1 MDNDTLSLY
10 ESLVSFD
17 TPRELRK
24 AYRSLLEA
32 GEDGLLSDGYYAL
45 KRPYK
50 DVRSEARA
58 LRRAKKK
65 HLGEALTIFQKNLDT
80 LSEDDLAA
88 GFVYLEIVNALAI
101 GYLRLGEKD
110 KAKKELLS
118 AVDMTDGLATRA
130 SEALGAIYLIEGDA
144 KAFRA
149 LKRRSPEA
157 HGLKVL
163 ADFAAFM
170 KDGDAA
176 KLRKKLVK
184 DNFYAYLTAFGV
196 CQFQEGLL
204 AYADRNDDGSDKS
217 LPEATRLFAYLRT
230 AGFDLNGLF
239 LKIQAAAPKERECFL
254 MDKTNEAALTF
265 LGTRFRLGKG
275 NYVKKKEA
283 VAFLMEREGLDET
296 QAKKVVRA
304 FIRSGILRLKHG
316 YLLPT
321 PGAFALYIVP

>member
-24 AYRSLLEA
+24 AYRSLVEA
-32 GEDGLLSDGYYAL
+32 GEDGLLSDGYYSL

-50 DVRSEARA
+50 DVNAEVRA

-65 HLGEALTIFQKNLDT
+65 HLGEARTVFAKDLEA
-80 LSEDDLAA
+80 LSEDELAA
-88 GFVYLEIVNALAI
+88 GFVYLEIVTALAI

-118 AVDMTDGLATRA
+118 AVEMTDGLATRA
-130 SEALGAIYLIEGDA
+130 SEALGAIYLSEGDA

-163 ADFAAFM
+163 SDFAAFL
-170 KDGDAA
+170 KDGNAD
-176 KLRKKLVK
+176 KLRKKLIR
-184 DNFYAYLTAFGV
+184 DNFYAYLTSFGV

-204 AYADRNDDGSDKS
+204 AYAERNDEGSEKS
-217 LPEATRLFAYLRT
+217 LPEATRLFGYLRA

-239 LKIQAAAPKERECFL
+239 LKIQAAAPKERERFL
-254 MDKTNEAALTF
+254 MDKTNEAALSF

-275 NYVKKKEA
+275 NPARRKDA
-283 VAFLMEREGLDET
+283 LAFLMEREGLDEEK
-296 QAKKVVRA
+296 AKKAVRA
-304 FIRSGILRLKHG
+304 LLRSGILRLKDG

>member
-1 MDNDTLSLY
+1 MDNDTLPLY

-24 AYRSLLEA
+24 AYHSLVEV

-50 DVRSEARA
+50 DINAEVRA

-65 HLGEALTIFQKNLDT
+65 HLGEALAIFQKSLDT

-88 GFVYLEIVNALAI
+88 GFVYLEIVTTLAL
-101 GYLRLGEKD
+101 GYLRLGDKE

-118 AVDMTDGLATRA
+118 AVDMTDGLATKA
-130 SEALGAIYLIEGDA
+130 SEALGAIYLAEGDL
-144 KAFRA
+144 KDFRA
-149 LKRRSPEA
+149 LKKRSPEA
-157 HGLKVL
+157 HGLKILTDL
-163 ADFAAFM
+163 ATFM

-204 AYADRNDDGSDKS
+204 AYAERNDDGSDKS

-239 LKIQAAAPKERECFL
+239 LKIQAAAPKERERFL

-283 VAFLMEREGLDET
+283 IAFLMEREGLDESL
-296 QAKKVVRA
+296 AKKVVRA
-304 FIRSGILRLKHG
+304 FIRSGILRPKDG

>member
-1 MDNDTLSLY
+1 MDNDTLPLY

-24 AYRSLLEA
+24 AYRSLVEA

-50 DVRSEARA
+50 DVNAEVRA

-65 HLGEALTIFQKNLDT
+65 HLGEALAIFQKSYDA
-80 LSEDDLAA
+80 LSEEDLAA
-88 GFVYLEIVNALAI
+88 GFVYLEIVTTLAL
-101 GYLRLGEKD
+101 GYLRLGDKE

-118 AVDMTDGLATRA
+118 AVEMTDGLATWA
-130 SEALGAIYLIEGDA
+130 SEALGAIYLAEGDL
-144 KAFRA
+144 KDFRV

-157 HGLKVL
+157 HGLKIL
-163 ADFAAFM
+163 SDIAAFT

-217 LPEATRLFAYLRT
+217 LPETTRLFAYLRT

-239 LKIQAAAPKERECFL
+239 LKIQAAAPKERERFL
-254 MDKTNEAALTF
+254 MDKTNEAALSF
-265 LGTRFRLGKG
+265 LGTRFRLGNG
-275 NYVKKKEA
+275 NCVKRKEA
-283 VAFLMEREGLDET
+283 VAFLTEREGLGET
-296 QAKKVVRA
+296 MAKKVVRA
-304 FIRSGILRLKHG
+304 FIRSGILRQKDG

>member
-1 MDNDTLSLY
+1 MDNETLSLY

-24 AYRSLLEA
+24 AYRSLVEA

-50 DVRSEARA
+50 DVNAEVRA

-65 HLGEALTIFQKNLDT
+65 HLGEALAIFQKNLDT

-88 GFVYLEIVNALAI
+88 GFVYLEIVTALALD
-101 GYLRLGEKD
+101 YLRLGDKE

-130 SEALGAIYLIEGDA
+130 SEALGAIYLTEGDA

-149 LKRRSPEA
+149 LKKRSPEA
-157 HGLKVL
+157 HGLKIL
-163 ADFAAFM
+163 TDIAGFM
-170 KDGDAA
+170 KDGDAT
-176 KLRKKLVK
+176 KLRKRLVK

-239 LKIQAAAPKERECFL
+239 LKIQAAAPKERERFL

-283 VAFLMEREGLDET
+283 IAFLMEREGLDET
-296 QAKKVVRA
+296 RAKKVVRA

>member
-1 MDNDTLSLY
+1 MDNETLSLY

-24 AYRSLLEA
+24 AYRSLVEA

-50 DVRSEARA
+50 DINAEVRA

-65 HLGEALTIFQKNLDT
+65 HLGEALAIFQKNLDT

-88 GFVYLEIVNALAI
+88 GFVYLETVTTMAL
-101 GYLRLGEKD
+101 GYLRLGEKE

-130 SEALGAIYLIEGDA
+130 SEALGAIYLAGGDL
-144 KAFRA
+144 KDFRV

-157 HGLKVL
+157 HGLKIL
-163 ADFAAFM
+163 SDIAAFM

-176 KLRKKLVK
+176 KLRKRLVK
-184 DNFYAYLTAFGV
+184 DNFYAYLTAFGI

-239 LKIQAAAPKERECFL
+239 LKIQAAAPKERERFL

-283 VAFLMEREGLDET
+283 IAFLMEREGLDET

-304 FIRSGILRLKHG
+304 FIRSGILRLKDG

>member
-17 TPRELRK
+17 TPRALKK
-24 AYRSLLEA
+24 AYRSLMEA

-45 KRPYK
+45 KCPYK
-50 DVRSEARA
+50 DINAEVRA

-65 HLGEALTIFQKNLDT
+65 HLGEALAIFQKDLDV

-88 GFVYLEIVNALAI
+88 GFVYLEIVTALALD
-101 GYLRLGEKD
+101 YLRLGDKE

-118 AVDMTDGLATRA
+118 AVDMTDGLATWA
-130 SEALGAIYLIEGDA
+130 SEALGAIYLAGGDL
-144 KAFRA
+144 KDFRA

-157 HGLKVL
+157 HGLKIL
-163 ADFAAFM
+163 TDIAGFM

-239 LKIQAAAPKERECFL
+239 LKIQAAAPKERERFL
-254 MDKTNEAALTF
+254 MDKTNEAALAF
-265 LGTRFRLGKG
+265 LGTCFRLGKG
-275 NYVKKKEA
+275 NCVKRKEA

-304 FIRSGILRLKHG
+304 FIRSGILRQKDG
-316 YLLPT
+316 YLLST

>member
-24 AYRSLLEA
+24 AYRSLMEA

-50 DVRSEARA
+50 DVNAEVRA

-65 HLGEALTIFQKNLDT
+65 HLGEALAIFQKSLDT

-130 SEALGAIYLIEGDA
+130 SEALGAIYLAEGDA

-149 LKRRSPEA
+149 LKKRSPEA

-163 ADFAAFM
+163 SDLAAFM

-204 AYADRNDDGSDKS
+204 AYADRNDDGSEKS
-217 LPEATRLFAYLRT
+217 LSEATRLFAYLRT

-239 LKIQAAAPKERECFL
+239 LKIQAAAPKERERFL

-296 QAKKVVRA
+296 RAKKVVRA
-304 FIRSGILRLKHG
+304 FIRSGILHLKHG

>member
-1 MDNDTLSLY
+1 MDNETLSLY

-24 AYRSLLEA
+24 AYRSLVEA
-32 GEDGLLSDGYYAL
+32 GEDGLLSDGYYSL

-50 DVRSEARA
+50 DVNAEVRA

-65 HLGEALTIFQKNLDT
+65 HLGEARTVFAKDLEA
-80 LSEDDLAA
+80 LSEDELAA

-101 GYLRLGEKD
+101 GYLRLGAKD

-130 SEALGAIYLIEGDA
+130 SEALGAIYLSEGDA

-149 LKRRSPEA
+149 LKKRSPEA
-157 HGLKVL
+157 HGLKILSDL
-163 ADFAAFM
+163 ASLM
-170 KDGDAA
+170 KDGNAVR
-176 KLRKKLVK
+176 LRKRLVK

-204 AYADRNDDGSDKS
+204 AYADRNDDGSEKS

-239 LKIQAAAPKERECFL
+239 LKIQAAAPKERERFL
-254 MDKTNEAALTF
+254 VDKTNEAALTF

-283 VAFLMEREGLDET
+283 IAFLMEREGLDET

-304 FIRSGILRLKHG
+304 FIRSGILRLKDG

>member
-1 MDNDTLSLY
+1 MDNETLSLY

-24 AYRSLLEA
+24 AYRSLVEA
-32 GEDGLLSDGYYAL
+32 GEDGLLSDGYYSL

-50 DVRSEARA
+50 DVNAEVRA

-65 HLGEALTIFQKNLDT
+65 HLGEALAIFQKSYDA
-80 LSEDDLAA
+80 LSEEDLAA
-88 GFVYLEIVNALAI
+88 GFVYLEIVTALALD
-101 GYLRLGEKD
+101 YLRLGDKE

-118 AVDMTDGLATRA
+118 AVEMTDGLATRA
-130 SEALGAIYLIEGDA
+130 SEALGAIYLTEGDA

-157 HGLKVL
+157 HGLKIL
-163 ADFAAFM
+163 TDIAGFM
-170 KDGDAA
+170 KDGYAA

-239 LKIQAAAPKERECFL
+239 LKIQAAAPKERERFL

-304 FIRSGILRLKHG
+304 FIRSGILHLKHG

-321 PGAFALYIVP
+321 RGAFALYFVP